1 MKKLALF
8 LTALLVF
15 AEMGR
20 AQTSLLYTLRGN
32 LVEASG
38 QGPALVPLD
47 SGGFRPDT
55 LPCTG
60 EIRPVYHFNKNSGLS
75 FDNGAAGNYMRKSYT
90 LELYF
95 RMEHLGRYSRVIDFK
110 NRTTDY
116 GCYIY
121 YGALNFY
128 NIATSDTV
136 PFTDNQYQYYVITR
150 DSATQVV
157 RVYSSGTSR
166 LSFID
171 TDTNATLNT
180 ANVLHFFQDDLAVP
194 NETSAGNVARIEIRN
209 VSLDSA
215 TIHSR
220 FTNLCALLGVEE
232 KAPSLQL
239 ALAPNPASEMVN
251 LQLTS
256 FSGAAWSY
264 QVYGM
269 DGRLCLQGQGKA
281 TATLLSLRGLPAGL
295 YNIVVF
301 TPGRQL
307 RARLMRQ

>member
-1 MKKLALF
+1 MTKHLPLLA
-8 LTALLVF
+8 ALLLI
-15 AEMGR
+15 AHMSL
-20 AQTSLLYTLRGN
+20 AQTSYLYTLRGS
-32 LVEASG
+32 LAETTG
-38 QGPALVPLD
+38 HGPALVPLD
-47 SGGFRPDT
+47 SGTFRPDT

-60 EIRPVYHFNKNSGLS
+60 EIRSVYHFNKGSGLS
-75 FDNGAAGNYMRKSYT
+75 FDNGAAGNYMRQSYT

-128 NIATSDTV
+128 NLATSDTV
-136 PFTDNQYQYYVITR
+136 PFADNRYQYYVITR
-150 DSATQVV
+150 DSASQVV
-157 RVYSSGTSR
+157 RIYSSGTSR

-180 ANVLHFFQDDLAVP
+180 ANVLHFFQDDFVVP

-209 VSLDSA
+209 VALDSA

-220 FTNLCALLGVEE
+220 FTNLCSLLSVEQA
-232 KAPSLQL
+232 APDLRL
-239 ALAPNPASEMVN
+239 TLAPNPAGETVDLRLSD
-251 LQLTS
+251 
-256 FSGAAWSY
+256 FSGAAWQY

-269 DGRLCLQGQGKA
+269 DGRLCLEGQGA
-281 TATLLSLRGLPAGL
+281 GAVTPLSLLGLPPGL
-295 YNIVVF
+295 YNIMVA

-307 RARLMRQ
+307 RARLMRL